1 MRRNDSTDIRK
12 KKIEARISYENR
24 KIDQWVKWSINMTGV
39 VRFKD
44 LMVIINKYKNN

>member
-1 MRRNDSTDIRK
+1 MRGDSQADIRR

-24 KIDQWVKWSINMTGV
+24 KIDQWVKWSINMNGV